1 MTAHQRRIHEQNLLK
16 KKMAEEAKVGEQSL
30 KKKSRA
36 KQATA

>member
-1 MTAHQRRIHEQNLLK
+1 MTAHQGRIYEQNLLK
-16 KKMAEEAKVGEQSL
+16 KKIAEEAKVAEDML